1 MKTRIAL
8 LAAAAALTIGLAP
21 AVAQQAAPR
30 AGDVPPSKPGDAP
43 PPRVGSSMTRNLP
56 KVDESKMPKELFVLA
71 PVSKAYQPK
80 KTAWGDPDLR
90 GMFPIDAIGGLSIQR
105 TPEQGKR
112 VWLSDEE
119 YKAIQSNI
127 DKFKT
132 AAAEE
137 TKANRLGQGNWVEM
151 TGAGRRTSM
160 LIDPDNGRLPD
171 MTDYGKKM
179 QAIGRSSWVPN
190 QTFDWVTDFDS
201 WDRCVTR
208 GFPASMLPFRYN
220 NGVQIL
226 QSPGYVVINLEMIH
240 DARIIPLDGRG
251 APPKSISSWMGESRG
266 HWEGNTLVVETA
278 NIRPGAAPLN
288 AATIGGPAPAWNTVP
303 MSPEAKVTER
313 FTLINANTMTYEMT
327 YLGSEGLD
335 QALHPARRLAAQPEV
350 RVLRIRLPRGRRA
363 GAQLHRRQ
371 PRPAGQGR
379 LGPGQCG
386 RAEQPPCRALAGE
399 PQRRDP
405 AGSAAA
411 TGRGVAAAAAVGRRL
426 RITGG
431 VWGVFD
437 PGRFRKPRLVKLGR
451 AHRGGR
457 IAACCWRSWP
467 SCSRRRPPSPTPP
480 RSATST
486 STCTTAWPTAR

>member
-8 LAAAAALTIGLAP
+8 FAAAAALTIGLAP

-56 KVDESKMPKELFVLA
+56 KQDESKMPKELFVLP
-71 PVSKAYQPK
+71 PVSHDYVPK

-119 YKAIQSNI
+119 YKAIQANI

-160 LIDPDNGRLPD
+160 LIDPDNGRLPE

-179 QAIGRSSWVPN
+179 QAMGRSSWVPN

-226 QSPGYVVINLEMIH
+226 QAPGYVVINLEMIH

-251 APPKSISSWMGESRG
+251 APPKAITSWMGESRG
-266 HWEGNTLVVETA
+266 HWEGNTLVVETS

-288 AATIGGPAPAWNTVP
+288 AATIGGPTPAWNTVP
-303 MSPEAKVTER
+303 MSPEAKVVER

-327 YLGSEGLD
+327 YSDPKVWTKPFTLRVDWPRNQKYEFFEYACHEGD
-335 QALHPARRLAAQPEV
+335 EQVRNYIVANRALRDKVASGAVSADELNSRRVAPSPANPNGEVPAAQQQPRAEAAQP
-350 RVLRIRLPRGRRA
+350 
-363 GAQLHRRQ
+363 QRQ
-371 PRPAGQGR
+371 
-379 LGPGQCG
+379 
-386 RAEQPPCRALAGE
+386 
-399 PQRRDP
+399 
-405 AGSAAA
+405 
-411 TGRGVAAAAAVGRRL
+411 
-426 RITGG
+426 
-431 VWGVFD
+431 
-437 PGRFRKPRLVKLGR
+437 
-451 AHRGGR
+451 
-457 IAACCWRSWP
+457 
-467 SCSRRRPPSPTPP
+467 
-480 RSATST
+480 
-486 STCTTAWPTAR
+486 